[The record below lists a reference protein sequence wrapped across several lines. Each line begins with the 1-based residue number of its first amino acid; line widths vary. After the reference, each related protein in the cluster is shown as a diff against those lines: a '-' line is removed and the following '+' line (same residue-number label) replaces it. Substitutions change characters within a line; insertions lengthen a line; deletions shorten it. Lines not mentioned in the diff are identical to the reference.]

1 MACVNVFYRFV
12 HIQLSRCNRPVSYT
26 WIEKTRP
33 LSRTGFVL
41 ALPIFTPSHPGTIV
55 GTHELNFCVRN
66 GNRWTLAVINTN
78 CKWHYITPFTSCQLL
93 FSLGDPG
100 GNRTHVNGV
109 RGRCLNRLTTGPHS
123 RTINNSFRCNCLVRP
138 HGLEPGTH

>member
-1 MACVNVFYRFV
+1 M
-12 HIQLSRCNRPVSYT
+12 
-26 WIEKTRP
+26 
-33 LSRTGFVL
+33 L

-55 GTHELNFCVRN
+55 GTRELNFCVRN

-78 CKWHYITPFTSCQLL
+78 CKRHYITPFTLCQVF